1 MRRRINVL
9 AGRGSV
15 AQGAWGAGAARS
27 ARADAVGRLASIA
40 AVVATAAGL
49 AFAAVPAHAEVAAA
63 DPIDTGMRTCLA
75 RADRSSTAGQVQCM
89 DESRTAW
96 HGAADAALDQLL
108 AKLPPAQ
115 QRRWRTSQQRWNAWR
130 DAEDPMLAAVF
141 ATTRGSTYVIYQADM
156 RLQPVRDRALALR
169 AEAARTTP
177 GQPLPHVRSCSAD
190 ARCEHAT
197 YDLNRYYR
205 RLYARMPA
213 HSRATLVRAQHAW
226 RLYRDATLPLVDEHA
241 RLDLLGARLAT
252 LKRLSET
259 VGNH

>member
-1 MRRRINVL
+1 MKRWTIEPARRGL
-9 AGRGSV
+9 ALAATAAV
-15 AQGAWGAGAARS
+15 VVTAALTFGAGAAR
-27 ARADAVGRLASIA
+27 AD
-40 AVVATAAGL
+40 
-49 AFAAVPAHAEVAAA
+49 VAAA
-63 DPIDTGMRTCLA
+63 DPIDTAMRACLA

-89 DESRTAW
+89 DEARTAW
-96 HGAADAALDQLL
+96 RSAGDSALAQLL
-108 AKLPPAQ
+108 AKLPAAQ

-130 DAEDPMLAAVF
+130 DAEDPMLSAVF
-141 ATTRGSTYVIYQADM
+141 ATTSGSTYVIYAADM
-156 RLQPVRDRALALR
+156 RLQPMRDRAIALR
-169 AEAARTTP
+169 AQVAQTASGHRPPRARA
-177 GQPLPHVRSCSAD
+177 CSAD

-213 HSRATLVRAQHAW
+213 HSRSTLVRAQRAW
-226 RLYRDATLPLVDEHA
+226 RSYSAATTPLIDEHA